1 MTKQREAI
9 LGVMR
14 RDKSHR
20 TAEEILALAGEVCP
34 GISRATVYNSLRY
47 LEENRYIRRITG
59 EGRTA
64 RYDGSYIPHGHA
76 ICEECGGVWDFE
88 IPSIEREI
96 AAAIGRDFDSY
107 ELKVRTLCTAC
118 REGKRQGCDPQA

>member
-1 MTKQREAI
+1 MTKQRTAI

-20 TAEEILALAGEVCP
+20 TAEEIFALAKEVCP

-47 LEENRYIRRITG
+47 LEENRFIRRITG

-64 RYDGSYIPHGHA
+64 RYDGSFIPHGHA
-76 ICEECGGVWDFE
+76 ICEGCNAVWDFE
-88 IPSIEREI
+88 IPTLEREI
-96 AAAIGRDFDSY
+96 SLAIGQCFDSY
-107 ELKVRTLCTAC
+107 ELKVRTVCAAC
-118 REGKRQGCDPQA
+118 RESRER

>member
-20 TAEEILALAGEVCP
+20 TAEEIFALAKEACP
-34 GISRATVYNSLRY
+34 GISRATVYNSLKY
-47 LEENRYIRRITG
+47 LEDNRYIRRITG

-76 ICEECGGVWDFE
+76 ICEGCGAVWDFE
-88 IPSIEREI
+88 ISTLEREI
-96 AAAIGRDFDSY
+96 ASAIGQDFTSY
-107 ELKVRTLCTAC
+107 ELKVRTFCEAC
-118 REGKRQGCDPQA
+118 RGEKAEPTDT